1 MAMAAE
7 PNRSAMFRQVKT
19 DLAWFPGRTATTWR
33 IAALCSLMAMIAMLY
48 GIPESAIS
56 CYLILFVMK
65 QDPIESIVMAVAVS
79 ILISIVVGLIFLI
92 LPWAL
97 ESVPLR
103 MAVLIVSSLAFLWL
117 GSASKLGPVGNIIAL
132 VIAFV
137 MSLLGNA
144 PDGELATRA
153 ILYAWLMAVTPMV
166 LLVVFNLF
174 FGRSSWKMLRFTV
187 SQRLITAASALRHPD
202 DANMKQVRTL
212 LLDGQSE
219 HHKRILLIRTF
230 HLCPP
235 SEIVWLEAAINNSY
249 RLLLAIVDP
258 TREDQAVIHHELAE
272 WCDNTAHAVIEKYP
286 IEAPLIASK
295 NKSEI
300 SEAVKAF
307 AIGDN
312 PRELHSSGVSFFVD
326 DAFTSPIHQYF
337 ALKTTAASVIC
348 YLIYTAIDWQDIHTA
363 MITCYVAA
371 LGTTGETVHKLTL
384 RIIGCL
390 LGAIMGVF
398 SLVFIVPGLSDI
410 GQLMVLIFIVIL
422 LAAWISTGS
431 ERIAYAGVQ
440 LGLAFLLTV
449 LQGFSPA
456 TDLDAAMDRVIG
468 ILLGNLVVYLIFTHI
483 WPVAIADSVRTHIH
497 RALDGLIALAE
508 LTASARTAALRE
520 AANIEEE
527 LSDAHESLKLL
538 IFEPT
543 SLRPSVEETMKIKS
557 ILAEIEKICPTLS
570 VPGSATHFDLRQL
583 RRLRSGEQ
591 EMGHHQALV
600 QAGSKIRNSISRLEE
615 LME

>member
-1 MAMAAE
+1 
-7 PNRSAMFRQVKT
+7 
-19 DLAWFPGRTATTWR
+19 
-33 IAALCSLMAMIAMLY
+33 
-48 GIPESAIS
+48 
-56 CYLILFVMK
+56 
-65 QDPIESIVMAVAVS
+65 
-79 ILISIVVGLIFLI
+79 
-92 LPWAL
+92 
-97 ESVPLR
+97 
-103 MAVLIVSSLAFLWL
+103 
-117 GSASKLGPVGNIIAL
+117 
-132 VIAFV
+132 
-137 MSLLGNA
+137 
-144 PDGELATRA
+144 
-153 ILYAWLMAVTPMV
+153 
-166 LLVVFNLF
+166 
-174 FGRSSWKMLRFTV
+174 
-187 SQRLITAASALRHPD
+187 
-202 DANMKQVRTL
+202 
-212 LLDGQSE
+212 
-219 HHKRILLIRTF
+219 
-230 HLCPP
+230 
-235 SEIVWLEAAINNSY
+235 
-249 RLLLAIVDP
+249 
-258 TREDQAVIHHELAE
+258 
-272 WCDNTAHAVIEKYP
+272 
-286 IEAPLIASK
+286 
-295 NKSEI
+295 
-300 SEAVKAF
+300 
-307 AIGDN
+307 
-312 PRELHSSGVSFFVD
+312 
-326 DAFTSPIHQYF
+326 
-337 ALKTTAASVIC
+337 
-348 YLIYTAIDWQDIHTA
+348 
-363 MITCYVAA
+363 
-371 LGTTGETVHKLTL
+371 
-384 RIIGCL
+384 
-390 LGAIMGVF
+390 MGVF